1 MTMLLDGEQGEVCY
15 SDICEKG
22 KSREE
27 GKPFALPEKNT
38 EMRRAFAYLTTT
50 RGISRTVLAEFIK
63 RSRSM
68 RTGNIIM
75 QCLLDMI
82 RAVWHVMPDMG
93 HLQGKALKGNEE
105 SSDPK
110 YSFHW
115 TGKSGRIYV
124 FEAPIDL
131 LSFLTLYQKE
141 WEQHSYVA
149 LCGLSEQGLF
159 QMLEDVP
166 YIRQVALCLDRD
178 RAGLQAEER
187 IQKNLEGRGYRE
199 VFPLFPSGKDWN
211 EDLQELM
218 AKGRRENLQM
228 Q

>member
-1 MTMLLDGEQGEVCY
+1 MLLDGEQGEVCY

-38 EMRRAFAYLTTT
+38 EMRRAFTYLTTT

-63 RSRSM
+63 RRMIYEDRKYHNAVFAGYDKSGVARHAHKHGTF
-68 RTGNIIM
+68 TG
-75 QCLLDMI
+75 
-82 RAVWHVMPDMG
+82 
-93 HLQGKALKGNEE
+93 GKAFKGNEE

-115 TGKSGRIYV
+115 TGKSGRLYV

-218 AKGRRENLQM
+218 AQGRRENLQM

>member
-1 MTMLLDGEQGEVCY
+1 
-15 SDICEKG
+15 
-22 KSREE
+22 
-27 GKPFALPEKNT
+27 
-38 EMRRAFAYLTTT
+38 
-50 RGISRTVLAEFIK
+50 
-63 RSRSM
+63 M

-82 RAVWHVMPDMG
+82 RAVWHVMPTSMG
-93 HLQGKALKGNEE
+93 HLRGGKAFKGNEE

-115 TGKSGRIYV
+115 TGKSGRLYV

-166 YIRQVALCLDRD
+166 YIRQVALCLDSVRC
-178 RAGLQAEER
+178 
-187 IQKNLEGRGYRE
+187 
-199 VFPLFPSGKDWN
+199 V
-211 EDLQELM
+211 
-218 AKGRRENLQM
+218 
-228 Q
+228 

>member
-1 MTMLLDGEQGEVCY
+1 MARHAHMHGTYAG
-15 SDICEKG
+15 
-22 KSREE
+22 
-27 GKPFALPEKNT
+27 
-38 EMRRAFAYLTTT
+38 
-50 RGISRTVLAEFIK
+50 
-63 RSRSM
+63 
-68 RTGNIIM
+68 
-75 QCLLDMI
+75 
-82 RAVWHVMPDMG
+82 
-93 HLQGKALKGNEE
+93 GKAFKGYEE
-105 SSDPK
+105 RSDPK

-115 TGKSGRIYV
+115 TGKSGRLYV

-149 LCGLSEQGLF
+149 LCGLSEKGLF

-187 IQKNLEGRGYRE
+187 IQKNLEGRAYRE
-199 VFPLFPSGKDWN
+199 VFPRFPSGKDWN

>member
-1 MTMLLDGEQGEVCY
+1 
-15 SDICEKG
+15 
-22 KSREE
+22 
-27 GKPFALPEKNT
+27 
-38 EMRRAFAYLTTT
+38 
-50 RGISRTVLAEFIK
+50 
-63 RSRSM
+63 
-68 RTGNIIM
+68 
-75 QCLLDMI
+75 
-82 RAVWHVMPDMG
+82 MPTSMG
-93 HLQGKALKGNEE
+93 HLRGGKAFKGNEE

-115 TGKSGRIYV
+115 TGKSGRLYV

-187 IQKNLEGRGYRE
+187 IQKNLEGRG
-199 VFPLFPSGKDWN
+199 
-211 EDLQELM
+211 QEKTGM
-218 AKGRRENLQM
+218 KTCRS
-228 Q
+228 

>member
-1 MTMLLDGEQGEVCY
+1 MIYEDRKYHNAVFVGY
-15 SDICEKG
+15 D
-22 KSREE
+22 KSGVARHAHKH
-27 GKPFALPEKNT
+27 GTF
-38 EMRRAFAYLTTT
+38 
-50 RGISRTVLAEFIK
+50 
-63 RSRSM
+63 
-68 RTGNIIM
+68 TG
-75 QCLLDMI
+75 
-82 RAVWHVMPDMG
+82 
-93 HLQGKALKGNEE
+93 GKAFKGNEE

-115 TGKSGRIYV
+115 TGKSGRLYV

-141 WEQHSYVA
+141 WEQHSYVQ

-218 AKGRRENLQM
+218 AQGRRENLQM